1 MTTTGQLGRQL
12 LSIRNRIT
20 SEEKLSSLRKLRKTE
35 IQILTELGNI
45 SAAVASGEDLISDY
59 PLWSAG
65 YSVLADVLCRTRKW
79 EEAEKLFEKAANLY
93 EEAGNPDSATRL
105 RMGPV
110 YRLSEARSD
119 FRKCLKLCRT
129 DNELAAVL
137 QVRCRRQM
145 NQKASLPE
153 ACADWLAGKLL
164 LLEQVRQGSSPYRL
178 FDEVV
183 EWKSAEP
190 EWRWRFIVESIYI
203 WQSQNLNTEKW
214 RKPVKDTIRPV
225 LDPRFTKEW
234 SKLSND

>member
-20 SEEKLSSLRKLRKTE
+20 SEKELSGLRKLRKRE
-35 IQILTELGNI
+35 IQLLTELGNL
-45 SAAVASGEDLISDY
+45 SAAVASSENLISDY
-59 PLWSAG
+59 PLWPAG
-65 YSVLADVLCRTRKW
+65 YSILADILCRSRRW

-93 EEAGNPDSATRL
+93 EKTGNSDSAARL

-119 FRKCLKLCRT
+119 FAKCLSLCGT
-129 DNELAAVL
+129 DSELGAVL

-145 NQKASLPE
+145 NQKVFLPP
-153 ACADWLAGKLL
+153 ACTDWLAGKLL
-164 LLEQVRQGSSPYRL
+164 LLEQIRQGRSPYRL

-183 EWKSAEP
+183 DWKSTEP
-190 EWRWRFIVESIYI
+190 EWRWRFIVESIEI
-203 WQSQNLNTEKW
+203 WHSHNLSTEKW
-214 RKPVKDTIRPV
+214 RKPVKDTAQPV

-234 SKLSND
+234 STLPHD